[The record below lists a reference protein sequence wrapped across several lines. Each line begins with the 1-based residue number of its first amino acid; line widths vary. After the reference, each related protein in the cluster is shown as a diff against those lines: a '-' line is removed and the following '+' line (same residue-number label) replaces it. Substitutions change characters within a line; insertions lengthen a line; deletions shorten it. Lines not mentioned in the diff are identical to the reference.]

1 MSLESYQTAKR
12 MILSSD
18 DSDFVGGCTNEL
30 IDKAQSTLGMKLT
43 GLYKDYLQTFGAGNI
58 GSQEIYGIVHDDFEN
73 SSVPDSIWCTL
84 NERFESNLPNHL
96 LVIYDAG
103 DDELY
108 CLDFKQHNEEPKVV
122 LFVPRVPLENQTY
135 EVIAD
140 DFGDFLLKLV
150 HLEMDIDK

>member
-30 IDKAQSTLGMKLT
+30 IDKAQSTLGMKFT
-43 GLYKDYLQTFGAGNI
+43 GLYKDYLQTFEAGI
-58 GSQEIYGIVHDDFEN
+58 TESQEIYGIVHDEFEN
-73 SSVPDSIWCTL
+73 STVADSIWLTL
-84 NERFESNLPNHL
+84 NERTESSLPSHL

-108 CLDFKQHNEEPKVV
+108 C
-122 LFVPRVPLENQTY
+122 
-135 EVIAD
+135 
-140 DFGDFLLKLV
+140 
-150 HLEMDIDK
+150 